1 LQQLKNLGFNT
12 VRKHMKVE
20 PARWYYWADT
30 LGVLVWQDMPALPV
44 SIPEQLA
51 APPLPPLEDRPNF
64 EDELHRIIN
73 QLRGITSIVQWQP
86 FNESWGAYDRARIA
100 MLFKSWDPTRLVDI
114 DSGGWSPLADHVD
127 KIADPVIVGDCL
139 DEFGTGHIYPGPGN
153 PPPPT
158 ATRVSVISEFGAG
171 AMRVWSHEW
180 TPGAGFAIGD
190 CPMFSSQAALT
201 AYYVDQLD
209 ALRNAIVSGLSAA
222 IYTELSDVENEVD
235 GLWTY
240 DRQVLKVDAERVK
253 WANLTAR
260 TAAATDR
267 TQQHVFYRGASDSA
281 INHIFWDAAMRGL
294 YSESWTAKAHAPP
307 AAGDP
312 ATMVWPNQQHV
323 FYRGSDGEINHIFWD
338 GPTSHHY
345 FDRWRPNAQV
355 VQAPPAEGDPVTMVA
370 ANQQHIFYRGAQG
383 AINHIFWDAPTNHL
397 YFDQWQPNPQVG
409 HAPPAA
415 GDPATMVW
423 PNQQH
428 IFYRGV
434 QGAINHI
441 FWDASTNHL
450 HFDQWQPN
458 EQVGHAPPA
467 SGDPATMVWPTQQHI
482 FY

>member
-1 LQQLKNLGFNT
+1 
-12 VRKHMKVE
+12 
-20 PARWYYWADT
+20 
-30 LGVLVWQDMPALPV
+30 
-44 SIPEQLA
+44 
-51 APPLPPLEDRPNF
+51 
-64 EDELHRIIN
+64 
-73 QLRGITSIVQWQP
+73 
-86 FNESWGAYDRARIA
+86 
-100 MLFKSWDPTRLVDI
+100 
-114 DSGGWSPLADHVD
+114 
-127 KIADPVIVGDCL
+127 
-139 DEFGTGHIYPGPGN
+139 
-153 PPPPT
+153 
-158 ATRVSVISEFGAG
+158 
-171 AMRVWSHEW
+171 
-180 TPGAGFAIGD
+180 
-190 CPMFSSQAALT
+190 
-201 AYYVDQLD
+201 
-209 ALRNAIVSGLSAA
+209 
-222 IYTELSDVENEVD
+222 
-235 GLWTY
+235 
-240 DRQVLKVDAERVK
+240 
-253 WANLTAR
+253 
-260 TAAATDR
+260 
-267 TQQHVFYRGASDSA
+267 
-281 INHIFWDAAMRGL
+281 
-294 YSESWTAKAHAPP
+294 
-307 AAGDP
+307 
-312 ATMVWPNQQHV
+312 MVWPNQQHV

-482 FY
+482 FYRGRNGEINHIFWDAPTNRLYFDQWQPNPQVPHALPAVGDPVTMVWPNQQHIFYRGRNGEINHIFWDAPTNRLYSDLWQPNAQVPDAPPAADDPATLVTPMQQHVFYRGLDGAINHIFWDAPTNRLYFDQWAARTQAPLAAGDPSTMFTI